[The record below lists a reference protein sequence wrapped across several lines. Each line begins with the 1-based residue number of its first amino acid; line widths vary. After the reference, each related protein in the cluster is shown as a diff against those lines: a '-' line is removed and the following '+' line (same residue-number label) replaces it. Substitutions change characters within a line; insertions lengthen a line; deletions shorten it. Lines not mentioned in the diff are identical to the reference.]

1 MYLID
6 NQSLSEV
13 SGGISKTVM
22 YLLGTFAV
30 FVVGIIVGIVNPK
43 KCG

>member
-6 NQSLSEV
+6 NQELAKV
-13 SGGISKTVM
+13 TGGISKTVM
-22 YLLGTFAV
+22 YLLGTFAI
-30 FVVGIIVGIVNPK
+30 FAVGIIVGIVNPK

>member
-1 MYLID
+1 MYLINNKD
-6 NQSLSEV
+6 LNEI

-22 YLLGTFAV
+22 YLIGTFAI
-30 FVVGIIVGIVNPK
+30 FAVGIIVGIVNPK